1 MTHSGSWLPF
11 IPDDCDFRKI
21 STCPRGLPHRPACP
35 TSSHAISAALFTARA
50 LRLQSL
56 VEAVAIKMRR
66 RETLIE
72 RQPATR
78 SICTSMA
85 GKWAEVALK
94 LIPCRMLAVWAN
106 HYSAYQQN
114 VTEEVSHA
122 KSQSTA
128 T

>member
-1 MTHSGSWLPF
+1 
-11 IPDDCDFRKI
+11 
-21 STCPRGLPHRPACP
+21 
-35 TSSHAISAALFTARA
+35 
-50 LRLQSL
+50 
-56 VEAVAIKMRR
+56 MRR

-114 VTEEVSHA
+114 VTEEVDDGLVMGLAVCSSEYFCLLA
-122 KSQSTA
+122 SGAPQ
-128 T
+128 